1 MRHIVK
7 ARELPHMWAH
17 QTQDWARCGNV
28 SFRGPYFYSYSTC
41 IGQYMRPGLYAINER
56 RYSSTTAHHVG
67 DLARAIPGDAVVV
80 RIQDPQSRTYIW
92 PRDRLGATREMA
104 NSLRRAEEFRQ
115 KARRARKE
123 YTRDW
128 NELQMQRWLDNAAVL
143 KREFKLR
150 NKIDQSSIE
159 RFEVN
164 RRRQERRLALA
175 VQRRTEELKAKWL
188 RDETPHFPRGYSG
201 GTLLRV
207 HGSECIETSLGV
219 RLEFDEALRVYKIIK
234 ALRARQK
241 WEDNAAY
248 PIAGYEVNRVTPEGV
263 IAGCHRVSWD
273 EIERIA
279 EALRWTESG
288 V

>member
-41 IGQYMRPGLYAINER
+41 IGEYVRPGLYAISER
-56 RYSSTTAHHVG
+56 RHSVTTARHLTE
-67 DLARAIPGDAVVV
+67 LARAIPGDAVVV
-80 RIQDPQSRTYIW
+80 RIQDPQSREYIW
-92 PRDRLGATREMA
+92 PRDRRDATREMV

-115 KARRARKE
+115 KTERARKE
-123 YTRDW
+123 WSRDW
-128 NELQMQRWLDNAAVL
+128 NGSQMQMWLDNAAVL

-150 NKIDQSSIE
+150 NKIDQNTIE
-159 RFEVN
+159 RFEIN
-164 RRRQERRLALA
+164 RRRQERRLTLA
-175 VQRRTEELKAKWL
+175 RQRKVEELKAKWL

-207 HGSECIETSLGV
+207 HNNECIETSLGI
-219 RLEFDEALRVYKIIK
+219 RLEFDEALRVYRIIK

-241 WEDNAAY
+241 WEDNASY
-248 PIAGYEVNRVTPEGV
+248 PIARYTINRVTPEGV
-263 IAGCHRVSWD
+263 IAGCHRVSWA

-279 EALRWTESG
+279 EELKWTESD

>member
-41 IGQYMRPGLYAINER
+41 IGEYVRPGLYAISER
-56 RYSSTTAHHVG
+56 QYSVTTARHLTE
-67 DLARAIPGDAVVV
+67 LARAIPGDAVVV
-80 RIQDPQSRTYIW
+80 RIQDPQSREYIW
-92 PRDRLGATREMA
+92 PRDRRDATREMV
-104 NSLRRAEEFRQ
+104 NSLREAEKFRQ

-123 YTRDW
+123 NTRDW
-128 NELQMQRWLDNAAVL
+128 NELQTQLWLDNAAVL

-150 NKIDQSSIE
+150 NKIDQNTIE
-159 RFEVN
+159 RFEIN
-164 RRRQERRLALA
+164 RRRQERRLTLA
-175 VQRRTEELKAKWL
+175 KQRKVEELKEKWL
-188 RDETPHFPRGYSG
+188 RDETPHFPYGYSG

-207 HGSECIETSLGV
+207 HNNECIETSLGI
-219 RLEFDEALRVYKIIK
+219 RLEFDEALRVYRIIK

-241 WEDNAAY
+241 WEDNASY
-248 PIAGYEVNRVTPEGV
+248 PIAGYAVNRVTPEGV
-263 IAGCHRVSWD
+263 IAGCHRVSWA

-279 EALRWTESG
+279 EELKWTESD

>member
-41 IGQYMRPGLYAINER
+41 IGEYVRPGLYAISER
-56 RYSSTTAHHVG
+56 QYSVTTARHLTE
-67 DLARAIPGDAVVV
+67 LARAIPGDAVVV
-80 RIQDPQSRTYIW
+80 RIQDPQSREYIW
-92 PRDRLGATREMA
+92 PRDRRDATREMV
-104 NSLRRAEEFRQ
+104 NSLREAEKFRQ

-128 NELQMQRWLDNAAVL
+128 NELQTQLWLDNAAVL

-150 NKIDQSSIE
+150 NKIDQNTIE
-159 RFEVN
+159 RFEIN
-164 RRRQERRLALA
+164 RRRQERRLTLA
-175 VQRRTEELKAKWL
+175 KQRKVEELKTKWL
-188 RDETPHFPRGYSG
+188 RDETPHFPYGYSG

-207 HGSECIETSLGV
+207 HNNECIETSLGI
-219 RLEFDEALRVYKIIK
+219 RLEFDEALRVYRIIK

-241 WEDNAAY
+241 WEDNASY
-248 PIAGYEVNRVTPEGV
+248 PIAGYAVNRVTPEGV
-263 IAGCHRVSWD
+263 IAGCHRVSWA

-279 EALRWTESG
+279 EELKWTESD